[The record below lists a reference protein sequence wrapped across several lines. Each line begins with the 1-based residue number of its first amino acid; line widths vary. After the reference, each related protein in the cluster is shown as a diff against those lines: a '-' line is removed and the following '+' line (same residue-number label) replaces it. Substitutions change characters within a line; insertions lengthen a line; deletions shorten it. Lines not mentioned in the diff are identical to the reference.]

1 MTELSNATLGGYL
14 ATHARADIPAWGAWY
29 AEASI
34 DGEHTLAGAVELRIA
49 DLVLKGAVLSGGPDA
64 GRSHY
69 RIVAGAGGWGKT
81 IDRKSY
87 VNDLGVSVATVVRDA
102 AEAVGETVEL
112 DTTDRLGPAFV
123 RPEGPAARVLE
134 LVAPGAWYIGEDGV
148 TRLGARPVAPL
159 TTPNVT
165 HGPLDLARGTVTL
178 AAESIARILPGCVVD
193 GLTAVDVMHSVSA
206 ASGLRST
213 VWGSLAGKSSRRLDS
228 LRALAEGLDPLRRF
242 RGVTEYRVVTLEGDL
257 LNLQA
262 VQVST
267 GMPDLARVVGRPGV
281 PGMKGAAALASR
293 VLVGFVNSDP
303 SRPYVAAYEDAGGVG
318 FAPTSLSMITQG
330 MVASGHVA
338 TVEATALMI
347 YNIIAAA
354 LPAAVSGIT
363 PAKSTTT
370 SSQLGTAL
378 ADPSFATALLAAIP
392 GALQGQAAP
401 APAPPILNTAPLC
414 NAAIAAGLAAK
425 IPDPT
430 GLVPNLGAK
439 AVMVG

>member
-1 MTELSNATLGGYL
+1 MELSNATLAGYL

-29 AEASI
+29 AEVSI
-34 DGEHTLAGAVELRIA
+34 DGEHMLAGGVELRIA

-81 IDRKSY
+81 IERKSY
-87 VNDLGVSVATVVRDA
+87 VNDLGVSIATIIRDA

-112 DTTDRLGPAFV
+112 DTTDRVGPAFV
-123 RPEGPAARVLE
+123 RPEGPASRVLE
-134 LVAPGAWYIGEDGV
+134 LVAPGRWYIGEDGV

-165 HGPLDLARGTVTL
+165 HGPVDLARGMVTL
-178 AAESIARILPGCVVD
+178 AAESIAKILPGCVVD
-193 GLTAVDVMHSVSA
+193 GLTAVDVMHSVDA

-228 LRALAEGLDPLRRF
+228 LRALAEGLDPLRKF
-242 RGVTEYRVVTLEGDL
+242 RGVTEYRVVTIEGDL

-262 VQVST
+262 VKVST

-281 PGMKGAAALASR
+281 PGVKGSPALASR
-293 VLVGFVNSDP
+293 VLVGFVDSDP

-318 FAPTSLSMITQG
+318 FAPTSLSLITQA
-330 MVASGHVA
+330 MFASGHVA

-347 YNIIAAA
+347 YNAAIAMGLAFS
-354 LPAAVSGIT
+354 AVSPPSGISDT
-363 PAKSTTT
+363 ATLGSAIAGAFVAQWVT
-370 SSQLGTAL
+370 QLNTAL
-378 ADPSFATALLAAIP
+378 SA
-392 GALQGQAAP
+392 QGSP
-401 APAPPILNTAPLC
+401 VPAPPFLNAMTPLMKG
-414 NAAIAAGLAAK
+414 AIDGALVSK
-425 IPDPT
+425 LPDPT

-439 AVMVG
+439 AVKVG